1 MAKSL
6 DQANME
12 AEVEANQ
19 GAKING
25 EDVELAF
32 RMAVQMMSEGGGMD
46 VIKQA
51 INESQDPAQVI
62 GQFLAQ
68 LMGQL
73 AEKLQAEAG
82 IDPKIFLAKDGW
94 LDLMLN
100 FIEQKL
106 GYPAEFSDQV
116 YTQVLEV
123 IKAAASGPEA
133 PNNVME
139 PEAPQGPPPGQPAGG
154 VPVEGQEPMG
164 VMP

>member
-1 MAKSL
+1 VK
-6 DQANME
+6 
-12 AEVEANQ
+12 
-19 GAKING
+19 G
-25 EDVELAF
+25 EDVEIAF
-32 RMAVQMMSEGGGMD
+32 RMAVQMLTEGGGID
-46 VIKQA
+46 VIKKA
-51 INESQDPAQVI
+51 VNESQDPAMVI

-100 FIEQKL
+100 YIEKKL
-106 GYPAEFSDQV
+106 GYPPEFSDQV
-116 YTQVLEV
+116 YTQVLDV
-123 IKAAASGPEA
+123 IKAAAQSPEA

-139 PEAPQGPPPGQPAGG
+139 PDAPQGPPPPQGQPAGG
-154 VPVEGQEPMG
+154 VPAEGQAPMG